1 MTDDKKIKV
10 LCAEDEQDIRENMV
24 EILRDEGFEVV
35 EAANGKKGF
44 EVFLEHKPDIVI
56 SDIMMPE
63 VDGYGL
69 LSLIRESKNTRNN
82 NVPFIFL
89 SALGQKDN
97 VIKGVGLSANDY
109 LVKPVDFDLLIAKIR
124 EKTANASRILEA
136 QTQTIQNI
144 KEQVAVVLPN
154 TIFSYLDVIS
164 HTISSLKEQP
174 YGPLPHRGYIEDF
187 ERINVNAAKL
197 RASIINALDASV
209 IDSKLNSE
217 EEVISLFAFLSDLI
231 SGLSDK
237 FKSRINL
244 EKSGDSDL
252 AIRIKIDRLALL
264 DVLRKIFSGM
274 LKADSEGS
282 INVRLMRDPLD
293 QMVIIFYLKSKMKN
307 ADLTTNIPT
316 KEVGRILDTQT
327 CRFEIIDGKENTAV
341 LIIPNH
347 RIIS

>member
-10 LCAEDEQDIRENMV
+10 LCVEDEQDIRENMV

-35 EAANGKKGF
+35 DAANGKQGF
-44 EVFLEHKPDIVI
+44 EVFLQHKPDIVI
-56 SDIMMPE
+56 SDIMMPD

-69 LSLIRESKNTRNN
+69 LALIRESKNSRNN

-109 LVKPVDFDLLIAKIR
+109 LVKPVDFDLMIAKIK
-124 EKTANASRILEA
+124 EKTANASRISEV

-144 KEQVAVVLPN
+144 KEQVSVVLPN
-154 TIFSYLDVIS
+154 TVFSYLDIIS
-164 HTISSLKEQP
+164 HTISSLKDEP

-187 ERINVNAAKL
+187 ERINVSISKL
-197 RASIINALDASV
+197 RAAIINALDSSV

-217 EEVISLFAFLSDLI
+217 EEVISLFAFLSELI

-244 EKSGDSDL
+244 EKAGDSDL
-252 AIRIKIDRLALL
+252 AIRIKMDRLALL
-264 DVLRKIFSGM
+264 DSLRKIFTGM

-282 INVRLMRDPLD
+282 INIRLMRDPLD
-293 QMVIIFYLKSKMKN
+293 QLVIIFYLKSKIKN
-307 ADLTTNIPT
+307 ADLQANLSTQEIS
-316 KEVGRILDTQT
+316 KILDSQT
-327 CRFEIIDGKENTAV
+327 CRFEIIEGKENTAIM
-341 LIIPNH
+341 IIPSH
-347 RIIS
+347 RIIA